1 MRTLLI
7 LLLYYELLNL
17 KKVVHGQTITLK
29 FANLT
34 TNLTLYCYVNL
45 KQFIELF
52 LSYNDHILR
61 IKTEF

>member
-17 KKVVHGQTITLK
+17 KKVVHLQTITLK